1 MTQSE
6 PVRWKRSFAEPS
18 RKKFLLDFMHEKIQ
32 GLGLLSHIIRGTRTT
47 VEEGNTER
55 DRKSIP
61 NDVTLAP
68 KQAMPQARTIL
79 GLFYYMSDWSIFL
92 LIPVWVGF
100 YVFIHTCLK
109 DLEMFIL
116 KRKTPRRNMNAFQIF
131 ERCWVEELLEYSVC
145 LQRVELGSVG
155 ICFSWSDFRSI

>member
-1 MTQSE
+1 
-6 PVRWKRSFAEPS
+6 
-18 RKKFLLDFMHEKIQ
+18 
-32 GLGLLSHIIRGTRTT
+32 
-47 VEEGNTER
+47 
-55 DRKSIP
+55 
-61 NDVTLAP
+61 
-68 KQAMPQARTIL
+68 
-79 GLFYYMSDWSIFL
+79 MSDGSIFL

-131 ERCWVEELLEYSVC
+131 EGCWVEELLEYSVC

-155 ICFSWSDFRSI
+155 ICFCWSDFRSI